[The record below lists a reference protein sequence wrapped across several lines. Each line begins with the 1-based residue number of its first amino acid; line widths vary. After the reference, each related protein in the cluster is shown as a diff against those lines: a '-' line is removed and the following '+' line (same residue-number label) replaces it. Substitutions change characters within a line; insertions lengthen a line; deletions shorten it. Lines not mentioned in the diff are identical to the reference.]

1 MILRKAHIALLLSL
15 SIVLGSGCQREE
27 LSGGGKITLTLV
39 TAELETKA
47 ITGESEPDLFI
58 ALAGSN
64 GSILATYPSKENDTY
79 KSQCNSSSATEAT
92 ISIDSPGRGTYSV
105 FVVANHSWLTDSSN
119 PSLSASLT
127 SASTLSELENLI
139 LSRSAV
145 LTFDTEHPMP
155 LSARGTLTLAASENG
170 QINLELK
177 RVVARV
183 SLSFSNKTEEE
194 LTLKDC
200 TITLKK
206 MNPLK
211 GYLFPTAT
219 DYVTREES
227 DQDDLVLCN
236 GRDITIEA
244 GKENGTEP
252 VLVFPS
258 IAPTQSEGGRMY
270 QCDIRFHLGD
280 QEYNNTNLPVQD
292 LSTFESILSLERNQ
306 SFTILTEI
314 NKRGS
319 DKDISFNFRVR
330 GWEKLTEEITFN

>member
-27 LSGGGKITLTLV
+27 LPGGGKITLTLV

-155 LSARGTLTLAASENG
+155 LSARGTLTLA
-170 QINLELK
+170 
-177 RVVARV
+177 V